1 MSDPFIGQ
9 ITVYPYNF
17 PPNGWLDC
25 AGQFL
30 PIQQF
35 AALFSLLGTT
45 YGGNGTTNFGLPDLQ
60 GRIPVG
66 QGQLPGGRDY
76 VMGGIDGSET
86 VTPAT
91 SNMPI
96 HNHSL
101 NATSGVGST
110 NDPTGA
116 VLAKAQTG
124 GGRGSAA

>member
-25 AGQFL
+25 AGQLL

-45 YGGNGTTNFGLPDLQ
+45 YGGNGTSNFGLPDLQ

-66 QGQLPGGRDY
+66 QGHA
-76 VMGGIDGSET
+76 GINQWPSSQPTTGL
-86 VTPAT
+86 AT
-91 SNMPI
+91 SAPFA
-96 HNHSL
+96 L
-101 NATSGVGST
+101 AE
-110 NDPTGA
+110 PTPP
-116 VLAKAQTG
+116 AKKVFAKT
-124 GGRGSAA
+124 AFPV